1 MSCISFFSQDLLFC
15 LWDMN
20 TKSTP
25 ARREEMEVGN
35 KRIPLRNEQ
44 VPIVYEEDV
53 NEAVPP
59 TQPQGP

>member
-1 MSCISFFSQDLLFC
+1 
-15 LWDMN
+15 MN